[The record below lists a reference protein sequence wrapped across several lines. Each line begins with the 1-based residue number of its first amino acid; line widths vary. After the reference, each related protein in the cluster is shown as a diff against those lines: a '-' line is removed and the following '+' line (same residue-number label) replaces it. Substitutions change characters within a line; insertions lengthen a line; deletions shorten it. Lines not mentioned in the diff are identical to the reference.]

1 MLKRA
6 LLRADMI
13 RLACAILTFVV
24 GVTGTCAVNRV
35 WIRFRDVDSA
45 AIGVPPNGRGWLR
58 VYVASD
64 GIGVGFERVG
74 FPSVEEARL
83 YFEELVGKSNQIK
96 TTEFLRDREGKS
108 VVGKRV
114 MGLFPTDDGLV
125 VSGIVCQ
132 DGPVVYVMSSTSL
145 RHLLIF
151 ENAHRRY

>member
-6 LLRADMI
+6 LLI
-13 RLACAILTFVV
+13 RLACLILTFGL
-24 GVTGTCAVNRV
+24 GVIGTLVVNRV

-45 AIGVPPNGRGWLR
+45 AIAVPPNGRGRLR
-58 VYVASD
+58 LYVASD
-64 GIGVGFERVG
+64 GIGVGVERVN
-74 FPSVEEARL
+74 FPSVGEARL
-83 YFEELVGKSNQIK
+83 YFEALVGKSRQIT

-108 VVGKRV
+108 IVGKRV

-132 DGPVVYVMSSTSL
+132 DGTVVYVMSSTSL
-145 RHLLIF
+145 RHLTIF